1 MLSKHLFQI
10 KCEIN
15 EVNMRAVPERDKSS
29 KDSFNLL
36 NDKRQEMIP
45 IMQVELT
52 LNFTY

>member
-15 EVNMRAVPERDKSS
+15 QVNLRAVPERDESS
-29 KDSFNLL
+29 SFNLI

-52 LNFTY
+52 

>member
-15 EVNMRAVPERDKSS
+15 KVNMRAVPERDKSS
-29 KDSFNLL
+29 SFNLL